1 LPVFLRGAKEALK
14 PGGLL
19 LYCDHYAG
27 DGKNPDLFPAVE
39 AQPAALRE
47 AGFSQI
53 RCCLDLGGMA
63 LFSALH

>member
-1 LPVFLRGAKEALK
+1 LK